1 MALLDDL
8 LIDRSARI
16 PPTNVDRSLVL
27 LTTAANHSALWA
39 AVAGAL
45 AVSGRRNRR
54 AAVRG
59 LLAIG
64 SASLVANGIAKP
76 LFPRRRPPD
85 ESVPFVRRLL
95 KPPVSSSFPSGH
107 AASAA
112 AFATAVA
119 IESPVAGAVVAPL
132 AAAVAYSR
140 VHVGVHWPSDVVVGA
155 ALGATLALAT
165 RRWWAVRD
173 DEPAT
178 LGPQVEVAA
187 QPGGAGLL
195 VFVNPAAGNGDGVIA
210 DDVRE
215 LLPEATLVELD
226 VDADIVDQ
234 LDRATKEHSPA
245 AIGVVGGDG
254 TVLTVAKH
262 AVRLGLPLAVFSGG
276 TLNHFARDAGVE
288 EADTTARGVA
298 GGYAVTVDVASVE
311 IDGAEGEPFVNTA
324 SLGGYPDVVRLREK
338 WEPRFGKWPAAA
350 LAMIRVLGQ
359 AEPLAVH
366 IDGVPTAIWML
377 FVGNGRYSPSDKVPM
392 SRPDLHN
399 GTLDVRY
406 LLADIPFSRTRL
418 IGATLAGTLAESKTY
433 LHRTV
438 EKLEVL
444 VDGSAVGLATDGEAP
459 HSGRQFQFASRR
471 GALTLFH
478 EP

>member
-1 MALLDDL
+1 MC
-8 LIDRSARI
+8 I
-16 PPTNVDRSLVL
+16 
-27 LTTAANHSALWA
+27 
-39 AVAGAL
+39 
-45 AVSGRRNRR
+45 
-54 AAVRG
+54 
-59 LLAIG
+59 
-64 SASLVANGIAKP
+64 
-76 LFPRRRPPD
+76 
-85 ESVPFVRRLL
+85 
-95 KPPVSSSFPSGH
+95 
-107 AASAA
+107 
-112 AFATAVA
+112 
-119 IESPVAGAVVAPL
+119 
-132 AAAVAYSR
+132 
-140 VHVGVHWPSDVVVGA
+140 
-155 ALGATLALAT
+155 
-165 RRWWAVRD
+165 RD
-173 DEPAT
+173 
-178 LGPQVEVAA
+178 
-187 QPGGAGLL
+187 
-195 VFVNPAAGNGDGVIA
+195 
-210 DDVRE
+210 
-215 LLPEATLVELD
+215 
-226 VDADIVDQ
+226 
-234 LDRATKEHSPA
+234 S
-245 AIGVVGGDG
+245 
-254 TVLTVAKH
+254 
-262 AVRLGLPLAVFSGG
+262 
-276 TLNHFARDAGVE
+276 NHFARDAGVE

-433 LHRTV
+433 VHRTV